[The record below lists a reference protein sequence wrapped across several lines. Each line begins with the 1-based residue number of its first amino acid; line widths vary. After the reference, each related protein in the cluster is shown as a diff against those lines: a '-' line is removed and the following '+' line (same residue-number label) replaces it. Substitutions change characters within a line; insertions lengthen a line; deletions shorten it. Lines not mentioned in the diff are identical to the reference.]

1 MHERVHTRLLTHQST
16 DAQSESPPLPSSKEK
31 EGCTIIEKIM
41 GREGN
46 KTIINCIK
54 ERANG
59 KQKK

>member
-54 ERANG
+54 EGR
-59 KQKK
+59 